1 MNHSKSATPTPL
13 YFSLRSLSNMLLL
26 IPGSWPYYFFLQLL
40 YFSLHLL
47 QMSVLFI
54 GSAVIIQQSPYN
66 TKPTSRERVYM

>member
-1 MNHSKSATPTPL
+1 
-13 YFSLRSLSNMLLL
+13 MLLL

-54 GSAVIIQQSPYN
+54 GSAFIIQQSPYN
-66 TKPTSRERVYM
+66 TKQRAENGYTCRIDKTKEQAI